1 VLQHDNDDV
10 GDLPLSGRVLGDL
23 SLNDIVEIR
32 IRVSERLPDGELPT
46 TLALLNSS
54 GDIFELVL
62 FGDKELEI
70 YTAGCAGSAECAVDQ
85 IYSRAARVIPTLSP

>member
-70 YTAGCAGSAECAVDQ
+70 YTADVLDRRSVPW
-85 IYSRAARVIPTLSP
+85 IKYIPAQQE